1 MFIGVPKEIKA
12 DEYRVGL
19 IPATIKELT
28 ARGHQVAVETMAG
41 AGADIVDQD
50 YAAAGA
56 QIVASVTLCPQP
68 LINLRC
74 VVRYLTAPSSV
85 TSFG

>member
-56 QIVASVTLCPQP
+56 QIVASRASLSPRPAFTC
-68 LINLRC
+68 RS
-74 VVRYLTAPSSV
+74 TAS
-85 TSFG
+85 